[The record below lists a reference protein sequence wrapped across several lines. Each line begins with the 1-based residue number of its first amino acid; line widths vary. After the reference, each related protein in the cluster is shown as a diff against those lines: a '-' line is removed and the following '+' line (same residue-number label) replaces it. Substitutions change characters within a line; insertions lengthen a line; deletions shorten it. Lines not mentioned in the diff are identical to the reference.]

1 MPLDGRVQTLNRL
14 FKGRTAQDVLGHSL
28 TQLGQT
34 ALVSSFGADSVVLLH
49 MAAQIDP
56 NTPVIFIDT
65 EMLFAET
72 LAYQRDVADKLG
84 LTNVQVIRASRE
96 TLFEQDNENLLHLHD
111 PDACCTLRKTAPLQN
126 ALRDFDGWISGRKRH
141 QGQDRAAL
149 DLFELER
156 PMGRLPRI
164 KINPL
169 VHWDVDDV
177 RDYIETHALPR
188 HPLVAKGYPS
198 VGCAPC
204 TTQIGAGE
212 PARAG
217 RWRNQAKT
225 ECGIHFADGIAQR
238 A

>member
-14 FKGRTAQDVLGHSL
+14 FKDKDAQDVLAHGLS
-28 TQLGQT
+28 QLGQT

-56 NTPVIFIDT
+56 AIPVIFIDT

-72 LAYQRDVADKLG
+72 LDYQRQVAAELG
-84 LTNVQVIRASRE
+84 LTNVQVIRADRT

-111 PDACCTLRKTAPLQN
+111 PDACCALRKTAPLQN
-126 ALRDFDGWISGRKRH
+126 ALRDYDGWISGRKRH
-141 QGQDRAAL
+141 QGGERAAL

-156 PMGRLPRI
+156 PIGRLPRI

-169 VHWDVDDV
+169 AHWDEQDV
-177 RDYIETHALPR
+177 SNYIEAHNLPR

-198 VGCAPC
+198 VGCMPC
-204 TTQIGAGE
+204 TTRTNAGE

-217 RWRNQAKT
+217 RWRHQPKT
-225 ECGIHFADGIAQR
+225 ECGIHFGQTGAQR

>member
-1 MPLDGRVQTLNRL
+1 
-14 FKGRTAQDVLGHSL
+14 
-28 TQLGQT
+28 
-34 ALVSSFGADSVVLLH
+34 

-72 LAYQRDVADKLG
+72 LAYQRDVAAKLG